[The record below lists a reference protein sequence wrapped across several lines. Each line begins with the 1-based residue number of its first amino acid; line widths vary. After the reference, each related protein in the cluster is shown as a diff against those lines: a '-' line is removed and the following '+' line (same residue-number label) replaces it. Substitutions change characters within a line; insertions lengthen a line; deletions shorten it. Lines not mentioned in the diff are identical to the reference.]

1 MQSSNLGHLDP
12 RPEAICFRR
21 PTKQLAVSPGL
32 IGALDERL
40 DDRALIERCRA
51 GSPAAFRELVETYK
65 GMVFAIISR
74 STSNRSTVEDLAQD
88 VFIRVHRGLR
98 SFRGDAR
105 LSTWICRIAMNV
117 CADARQRAPREI
129 SLDAA
134 PAGAPPLPATVVSD
148 PAFAALELRD
158 RVAKGMARLSERS
171 RLVLTMHYFA
181 GRGYEEIAEALRAP
195 LGTVKTHLHRAKQE
209 LREIL
214 EGENDA

>member
-1 MQSSNLGHLDP
+1 
-12 RPEAICFRR
+12 
-21 PTKQLAVSPGL
+21 
-32 IGALDERL
+32 LDERL
-40 DDRALIERCRA
+40 ADRALIERCRA
-51 GSPAAFRELVETYK
+51 GSDVAFRELVDAYK
-65 GMVFAIISR
+65 GMVFAVISR
-74 STSNRSTVEDLAQD
+74 SISDRRNVEDLAQD
-88 VFIRVHRGLR
+88 VFVRVHRGLR

-117 CADARQRAPREI
+117 CADARQGAPREV

-134 PAGAPPLPATVVSD
+134 PVGAPPPPATVVSD

-171 RLVLTMHYFA
+171 RLALTMHYFA
-181 GRGYEEIAEALRAP
+181 GRGYEEIAEALQMP

-214 EGENDA
+214 EGKNDA